1 MAMKVA
7 KRGTRPSDTKI
18 TINEKI
24 KTISFSV
31 GFCRDHN
38 LNRDNVKYVRLGY
51 DVDTNEIGL
60 EFLLNPDNSGE
71 AMKLTYTKTGTAAS
85 FPIRSLLSTFALNI
99 KDISGV
105 YKNDA
110 IVGPIKIDEF
120 ADKGFLLKVNKRIAT
135 RS

>member
-1 MAMKVA
+1 MPMRAA
-7 KRGTRPSDTKI
+7 KRGARTSDAKI
-18 TINEKI
+18 TINENI
-24 KTISFSV
+24 KTISFSA
-31 GFCRDHN
+31 GFCRNHN
-38 LNRDNVKYVRLGY
+38 LNKDNAKFVRLGY

-60 EFLLNPDNSGE
+60 EFLKKPDNSGE

-85 FPIRSLLSTFALNI
+85 CPVRSLLTSFALDI
-99 KDISGV
+99 KDVSGV

-120 ADKGFLLKVNKRIAT
+120 ADEGFLLKVNKRIAT